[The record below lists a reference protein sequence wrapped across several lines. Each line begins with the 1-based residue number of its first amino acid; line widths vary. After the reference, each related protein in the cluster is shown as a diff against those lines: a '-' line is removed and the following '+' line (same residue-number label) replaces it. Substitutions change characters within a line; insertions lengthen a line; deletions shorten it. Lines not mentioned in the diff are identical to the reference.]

1 MTIKNVSRHCH
12 RYPRLSIIPDW
23 EPPFHTSV
31 TPLTLSL
38 TPSPSYSTKLHWPFC
53 YSLNH
58 LTGSHSRTF
67 VSTVYGMLLPQT
79 DFPRLFPQFHMTNA
93 LTSFK
98 YLLKHHCLNVTSQQ
112 LFCIYYHMISGL
124 SIPLTR
130 CFFPYYLPLSSTSYF
145 FILFII
151 FV

>member
-1 MTIKNVSRHCH
+1 MTIKNVSRHCP
-12 RYPRLSIIPDW
+12 RPPRLSIIPDW

-38 TPSPSYSTKLHWPFC
+38 TPSPSYSTKLYWPSC
-53 YSLNH
+53 YSLIH
-58 LTGSHSRTF
+58 LKGSHSRTF

-79 DFPRLFPQFHMTNA
+79 DFPRLFPNFTW
-93 LTSFK
+93 LI
-98 YLLKHHCLNVTSQQ
+98 LLPLSNICLNITVSIWLLNNCIVFTTTWSQD
-112 LFCIYYHMISGL
+112 SL
-124 SIPLTR
+124 SPSPL
-130 CFFPYYLPLSSTSYF
+130 FFPYYSPLSSTSHF